1 MWTTLSVKPRRKK
14 KGFHADLLLYWGETE
29 TFESYNIRDDVMSLM
44 NEANIRPYGGY
55 RVQGYS
61 ISLICNKCGHKW
73 VISEPYAFFHPMYIE
88 KE

>member
-1 MWTTLSVKPRRKK
+1 
-14 KGFHADLLLYWGETE
+14 
-29 TFESYNIRDDVMSLM
+29 MSLM

-61 ISLICNKCGHKW
+61 ISLMCNKCGHKW
-73 VISEPYAFFHPMYIE
+73 VISEPYAFFHPMYLE